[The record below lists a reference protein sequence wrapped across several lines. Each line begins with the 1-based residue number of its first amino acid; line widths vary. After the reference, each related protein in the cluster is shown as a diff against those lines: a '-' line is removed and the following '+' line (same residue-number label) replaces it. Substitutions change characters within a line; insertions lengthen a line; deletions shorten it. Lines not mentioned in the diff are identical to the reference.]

1 MASDY
6 EGKTVIQLKEMCREN
21 GLPVSGTKS
30 VLIERLQNFDE
41 TESSPPASIQLSKT
55 PEDASTLDS
64 PESAVEEMN
73 EISCVNCGTILRVP
87 TSYQGLISCPA
98 CKTKQ
103 QASGKAT
110 SPTSDSTS
118 SRAGS
123 SKTPSVEGL
132 TNQQKSVIMM
142 LVGVGIGLIAIWLAL
157 AEWNLWWD
165 CEVDYNQAAGYDE
178 MGCGQNTFFSTMF
191 TSCCLLLPLGFFLA
205 SFGYNFGQ
213 NQEVT
218 PQVHTGAVPYA
229 VPAGQLQGHPPNQP
243 TSPLPAVQQGAFG
256 KAVQSTALGLGVGVA
271 TVTAIAMVAVVLIF
285 MLFLFIAVTL

>member
-1 MASDY
+1 MGSDY
-6 EGKTVIQLKEMCREN
+6 EGKTVIQLKGMCREN

-30 VLIERLQNFDE
+30 VLIERLQNFDQ
-41 TESSPPASIQLSKT
+41 TGSSPPASIQISNT
-55 PEDASTLDS
+55 SEDASKLDH

-87 TSYQGLISCPA
+87 TSYQGQISCPS

-103 QASGKAT
+103 QASGKAA
-110 SPTSDSTS
+110 SPTGDSTS
-118 SRAGS
+118 TRAGS
-123 SKTPSVEGL
+123 SKTPSLEGL
-132 TNQQKSVIMM
+132 TNLQKSVIMM

-165 CEVDYNQAAGYDE
+165 CEVNYNQPARYDE

-191 TSCCLLLPLGFFLA
+191 TSCCLLLPLGFFLT

-229 VPAGQLQGHPPNQP
+229 VPGGQGHPPNQQ

-271 TVTAIAMVAVVLIF
+271 TVTAIAMVALALIF
-285 MLFLFIAVTL
+285 LLFLIIVVTW